1 MVRSK
6 TVCIDHFHVLL
17 MNWVALAW
25 FVTCSCGD
33 VSLHLPTCAV
43 CDNANYLSE
52 DSKHKK
58 KKKKKTS
65 LSKKIL
71 CCESVMSSQRQ
82 QAIPERR
89 TWGGLWV
96 LKASAQYKV
105 IVVELNVLLLVW
117 SLLTLWSSVS
127 ISSLQSSSAIWC
139 EYEWGLHKHWSMG
152 SGTSWWN
159 PSLCSPPASFITHFS
174 WWRS

>member
-1 MVRSK
+1 
-6 TVCIDHFHVLL
+6 
-17 MNWVALAW
+17 MNWDSLAW

-33 VSLHLPTCAV
+33 VSLHLPTCTV
-43 CDNANYLSE
+43 CDNTNYLSE
-52 DSKHKK
+52 DSKLKNT
-58 KKKKKTS
+58 TS
-65 LSKKIL
+65 LSKIIL

-82 QAIPERR
+82 QAVPERR
-89 TWGGLWV
+89 TWEGLWV
-96 LKASAQYKV
+96 LKPRTQYKV
-105 IVVELNVLLLVW
+105 IVVELNVLLLAW

-159 PSLCSPPASFITHFS
+159 PSLCSTLHHS
-174 WWRS
+174 

>member
-1 MVRSK
+1 
-6 TVCIDHFHVLL
+6 
-17 MNWVALAW
+17 MNWDALAW

-33 VSLHLPTCAV
+33 VSLHLPTCTV
-43 CDNANYLSE
+43 CDNTNYLSE
-52 DSKHKK
+52 DSKLKK
-58 KKKKKTS
+58 TTS

-82 QAIPERR
+82 QAVPERR
-89 TWGGLWV
+89 TWEGLWV
-96 LKASAQYKV
+96 LKPGTQYKV
-105 IVVELNVLLLVW
+105 IVVELNVLLLAW

-159 PSLCSPPASFITHFS
+159 PSLCSTLHHS
-174 WWRS
+174 